1 VGRRVLTAAAVAS
14 LAAVPAATATATA
27 AGSSATTTTRHCRS
41 ADLRYPFRKGLPDDF
56 GVWRLKVTGGTCRTA
71 HTVAKRWQRRF
82 EASPTAT
89 LPRRVDG
96 FRFRSLPPREAQTY
110 RLRGTREATVVR
122 FDYVVPNG

>member
-1 VGRRVLTAAAVAS
+1 MGRRVLIAAAAAS
-14 LAAVPAATATATA
+14 LAAVPAATATA
-27 AGSSATTTTRHCRS
+27 ATSTPATHHCRS
-41 ADLRYPFRKGLPDDF
+41 ADLRYPFHKGLPRDF

-71 HTVAKRWQRRF
+71 HSVAKRWQRRF

-96 FRFRSLPPREAQTY
+96 FGFRSLPPREAQTY